1 MLVVLQTASI
11 PNNTEVKFQLMLW
24 YLVSASSGSF
34 LPIIILLT
42 VPHAIL
48 GFVTALASL
57 CELADANYR
66 LIIAL

>member
-1 MLVVLQTASI
+1 MLPLIVLLA
-11 PNNTEVKFQLMLW
+11 
-24 YLVSASSGSF
+24 
-34 LPIIILLT
+34 

-57 CELADANYR
+57 CELAVTNDI

>member
-1 MLVVLQTASI
+1 MLVVLQTALI
-11 PNNTEVKFQLMLW
+11 PRNAEVIFQMMLW
-24 YLVSASSGSF
+24 SIVSASSGL
-34 LPIIILLT
+34 LPMIVVLT

>member
-11 PNNTEVKFQLMLW
+11 PRNTEVIFQSMLW
-24 YLVSASSGSF
+24 SIVSASSGL
-34 LPIIILLT
+34 LPMIVVLA

-57 CELADANYR
+57 CELADASYR